1 MKARYILPLIPLSLF
16 VAEAQMPNTA
26 PQSFDASGQST
37 RAQAGVQ
44 NDDPNRIGETAP
56 PTLFGME
63 LPLLDPSTDTVSY
76 NGGKFDVG
84 NNKVVRERFEKYLN
98 QTPDDTEESTKYRN
112 GIEELLRETRKYTK
126 NSPPIGSKV
135 LVRMGRTLY
144 KLTEYPGDG
153 DQCGALASCIVS
165 VLDVQRGN
173 LKRDK
178 NNEELE
184 KEIEKLVK
192 KTNSLT
198 NQNTQKGSGGGNIG
212 NIQGKS
218 GGNSGI
224 SHTVKIAFN
233 TQQIADHKA
242 KKGANAAANQAALAQ
257 AKIQYQAMLVNF
269 LLQRRFDHA
278 VIGSRIYRHVFKDG
292 SKNLDMNKDSDAY
305 KMLTGVTGYAPTI
318 DVLDST
324 ASNARR
330 EVDQSMDA
338 ITNLMAQN
346 KLGEATNRLI
356 TAVSIGEYMQSVAV
370 FPVESRRRISEYWTL
385 RKQALEALN
394 ARDYDRVEKISDKLC
409 ELDVDYNDSQ
419 LKSYTK
425 GKKRQSN
432 AYLRAAKIAK
442 EKKDE
447 AEFQQQVQN
456 ATIIWPLNPEL
467 DRGEEELKKLD
478 GYEKEKEEF
487 NRYIANSEFRNI
499 FSNRTRLEK
508 VCMLDDELKT
518 QYQDV
523 LTYVQTIDSKLEE
536 FLLMAD
542 QQGSQGAGLVYE
554 KLLEMQEKNESPNEN
569 PLFRGKMKKDPEFKD
584 ALNLM
589 EKKARKFVETLNEAE
604 RLTNAHEY
612 GAALAAYYRALEL
625 NQGSVRAKAA
635 IKEIEAIIFDT
646 KFDLDD

>member
-1 MKARYILPLIPLSLF
+1 MNARHILSLIPLSLC
-16 VAEAQMPNTA
+16 VAQAQMPNGGA

-56 PTLFGME
+56 PTLLGME
-63 LPLLDPSTDTVSY
+63 IPLLDPSTDTVSY
-76 NGGKFDVG
+76 NGGKFDIG
-84 NNKVVRERFEKYLN
+84 NNKVIRERFEKYLS
-98 QTPDDTEESTKYRN
+98 QTPDDTEESVKYRK
-112 GIEELLRETRKYTK
+112 GIEELLRETRKYTT
-126 NSPPIGSKV
+126 NGPEIGSKV
-135 LVRMGRTLY
+135 LVRIGRTLY

-165 VLDVQRGN
+165 ALDIQRSN

-178 NNEELE
+178 YNEELE

-224 SHTVKIAFN
+224 SHTVRIAFN

-242 KKGANAAANQAALAQ
+242 KKGANVAANQASLAQ

-278 VIGSRIYRHVFKDG
+278 VIGSRVYRHVFKDG
-292 SKNLDMNKDSDAY
+292 SKQLDMNKDSDAY

-318 DVLDST
+318 DVLDGT

-338 ITNLMAQN
+338 INNLMAQN

-356 TAVSIGEYMQSVAV
+356 TAVSIGDYMQSVAV

-394 ARDYDRVEKISDKLC
+394 ARDYDRVEAISDKLR
-409 ELDVDYNDSQ
+409 ELDIDYNDSQ

-425 GKKRQSN
+425 GKKRQSD

-442 EKKDE
+442 EKNDE
-447 AEFQQQVQN
+447 AEFQEQVRN
-456 ATIIWPLNPEL
+456 ATIIWPLNPSL

-478 GYEKEKEEF
+478 SYEKEKEEF
-487 NRYIANSEFRNI
+487 NRYLANNEFRNI
-499 FSNRTRLEK
+499 YNNRVRLEK
-508 VCMLDDELKT
+508 VCVLSDTLKN

-523 LTYVQTIDSKLEE
+523 LTYVQTIDSKLDE

-542 QQGSQGAGLVYE
+542 QQGSMGAGLVYE
-554 KLLEMQEKNESPNEN
+554 KLLEMQEKNESTSEN
-569 PLFRGKMKKDPEFKD
+569 PLFKGKLKNDPNFKD
-584 ALNLM
+584 ALTKM
-589 EKKARKFVETLNEAE
+589 REDAREFVTALKDAE
-604 RLTNAHEY
+604 RHKKAHEY
-612 GAALAAYYRALEL
+612 GAALTAYYRALEL
-625 NQGSVRAKAA
+625 NRGSVRAKTA
-635 IKEIEAIIFDT
+635 IKEIEQIIFAT
-646 KFDLDD
+646 KFDLD